1 MIIILNMY
9 VCRYIYVEE
18 IISVKCDMYVH
29 VMYIYSEC
37 IGSLLITT
45 YVLNRTLYLRGGLTS
60 VHRKRLL
67 ELSTMIDVM

>member
-1 MIIILNMY
+1 MKMLMITSDDNMY

-29 VMYIYSEC
+29 VMYIHSEC

-45 YVLNRTLYLRGGLTS
+45 YVLNRTLYLRGGLT
-60 VHRKRLL
+60 
-67 ELSTMIDVM
+67 